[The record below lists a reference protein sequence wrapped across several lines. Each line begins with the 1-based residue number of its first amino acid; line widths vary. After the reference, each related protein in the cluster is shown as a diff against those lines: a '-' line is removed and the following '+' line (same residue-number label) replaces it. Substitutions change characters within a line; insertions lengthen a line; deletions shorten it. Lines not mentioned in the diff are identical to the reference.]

1 MKHMKKLA
9 AGILLFSQAL
19 SGAVY
24 AAPVTLVGTNIDFT
38 FDNSLLG
45 LFGQPTVSGNTLF
58 FTPVY
63 FSATSVNG
71 EGYVLTNDTLNVK
84 ISAHQG
90 ATFNSLNLT
99 ERGDYL
105 LLGNGSTADISGQLR
120 AFDTALPLVDLTA
133 SIMSTTSLNLTGV
146 PTKNWVANASLNLA
160 TLSQAKTLN
169 VTLENLLLTSTNTA
183 NSLAFAQKKFVGLS
197 LTTGGAVT
205 PVPEAETYSMM
216 LAGLGLV
223 GLMVARRT
231 RV

>member
-1 MKHMKKLA
+1 MKKLA
-9 AGILLFSQAL
+9 GILVLSCAM
-19 SGAVY
+19 SGAAY
-24 AAPVTLVGTNIDFT
+24 AAPVTLTGTNIDFT

-45 LFGQPTVSGNTLF
+45 LFGQPTVTGNTLF
-58 FTPVY
+58 FTPVD

-84 ISAHQG
+84 ISAHPG

-99 ERGDYL
+99 EKGDYM
-105 LLGNGSTADISGQLR
+105 LLGNGGTADVSGQLR
-120 AFDTALPLVDLTA
+120 VFDVASPLVDLT
-133 SIMSTTSLNLTGV
+133 STIMPTTPLNLTGV
-146 PTKNWVANASLNLA
+146 PTKNWVANASINLS
-160 TLSQAKTLN
+160 TMSLAKTLN
-169 VTLENLLLTSTNTA
+169 VTLENLLLTSTNA
-183 NSLAFAQKKFVGLS
+183 ASSLAFAEKKFVGLS

-223 GLMVARRT
+223 GLMVARRN

>member
-1 MKHMKKLA
+1 
-9 AGILLFSQAL
+9 
-19 SGAVY
+19 
-24 AAPVTLVGTNIDFT
+24 
-38 FDNSLLG
+38 
-45 LFGQPTVSGNTLF
+45 
-58 FTPVY
+58 
-63 FSATSVNG
+63 
-71 EGYVLTNDTLNVK
+71 
-84 ISAHQG
+84 
-90 ATFNSLNLT
+90 
-99 ERGDYL
+99 
-105 LLGNGSTADISGQLR
+105 
-120 AFDTALPLVDLTA
+120 
-133 SIMSTTSLNLTGV
+133 MSTTSLNLTGV

-223 GLMVARRT
+223 GLMVALRT